1 MLNYLAL
8 EVSDGNYAWV
18 NLFLLLASIPLLV
31 LPIYIRPDRD
41 PHAPT
46 SGWQLWPM
54 RKAPNRA
61 ASGRQLLATHPPHE
75 EGDHDLE
82 LHALDDFHIHAETH
96 TD

>member
-1 MLNYLAL
+1 M
-8 EVSDGNYAWV
+8 

-41 PHAPT
+41 AHAPA
-46 SGWQLWPM
+46 SGWQLWPT

-61 ASGRQLLATHPPHE
+61 QSGRHLLATHE
-75 EGDHDLE
+75 EGEHDVE
-82 LHALDDFHIHAETH
+82 LHALDDLHIHLDSH